1 MYTQYDYMLRNRFVV
16 LSHHK
21 HVYKPFDFV
30 TCTIPTLSFPLVAT
44 CTNCAFILVLYVFS
58 V

>member
-1 MYTQYDYMLRNRFVV
+1 MLRNRFVV

-30 TCTIPTLSFPLVAT
+30 TCTIPTLSFPLVAI
-44 CTNCAFILVLYVFS
+44 NCAFILVLYVFS
-58 V
+58 A

>member
-1 MYTQYDYMLRNRFVV
+1 MLRNRFVV

-58 V
+58 A